1 MIDDD
6 NEWYCYDDS
15 LVSPVDESEI
25 KSKAAYLLFYRRRV
39 GSESAEVSMTD
50 DMDLS

>member
-15 LVSPVDESEI
+15 LVSPVHESEI
-25 KSKAAYLLFYRRRV
+25 VSSAAYLLFYRKRV
-39 GSESAEVSMTD
+39 GS